1 MALLV
6 VISAES
12 SCPTWLYPSGDGH
25 CLCGSGLGTVI
36 ACNNETRQVGVLRT
50 YCLTSTGDGSNIS
63 VVGKCLAFIAS
74 SERLLT
80 PVDVYVKVMPNIHD
94 QDEETCGSLNR
105 QGLLCGQCKPNHSV
119 SAYSYD
125 LKCYPCTSSV
135 WSGFVKY
142 ICVAYLPLTIF
153 LCVVVVFR
161 ISVTSPAMNVP
172 VLCCQVLS
180 LPFVLRVAV
189 KLFSA
194 NSSWL
199 YFVKFL
205 ATVYG
210 IWNLDFF
217 RTLIPPLYLQ
227 LNMMQLIALDYLV
240 AVYPLLLLVFFYVL
254 VTAHDRGC
262 RLVVRL
268 WRPFRWCTAR
278 LRQQWNVKHSIIDA
292 FATFLL
298 LSYVKLI
305 NTSAELLLPIN
316 IYTINGSWDGAF
328 FYNVPTIQYMGPHHL
343 PYAILA
349 ILVLLVGVLF
359 PLLLLLLYP
368 MMWFQRCLNRCH
380 LNTPGLRFFMECFQ
394 GYYRD
399 RTDGGWECRYFAAVY
414 LWFRIATYL
423 LYSITLGNMLYCTL
437 IVLILCTIFAIG
449 VLQPYKHAYK
459 LYIKLDLLM
468 MICLGVVVIAFMQSI
483 FTFDEKDVSNKFG
496 CYVAFVF
503 TFTPLVYF
511 LLKTMQFIK
520 YYLFQNVCCS
530 YSNHVQCD
538 ESLPFVS

>member
-1 MALLV
+1 MSRKTVYVYVHVCMGDVLFKSVKPLPYASRKVAKSSKRGMWLSFGVCVALLV

-189 KLFSA
+189 KWFSA

-328 FYNVPTIQYMGPHHL
+328 FITFQPYSIWVPTTCPM
-343 PYAILA
+343 
-349 ILVLLVGVLF
+349 LF
-359 PLLLLLLYP
+359 WP
-368 MMWFQRCLNRCH
+368 
-380 LNTPGLRFFMECFQ
+380 
-394 GYYRD
+394 
-399 RTDGGWECRYFAAVY
+399 
-414 LWFRIATYL
+414 
-423 LYSITLGNMLYCTL
+423 
-437 IVLILCTIFAIG
+437 
-449 VLQPYKHAYK
+449 
-459 LYIKLDLLM
+459 
-468 MICLGVVVIAFMQSI
+468 
-483 FTFDEKDVSNKFG
+483 
-496 CYVAFVF
+496 
-503 TFTPLVYF
+503 
-511 LLKTMQFIK
+511 
-520 YYLFQNVCCS
+520 YLFCWLEFCFHCCFC
-530 YSNHVQCD
+530 YCIQ
-538 ESLPFVS
+538 